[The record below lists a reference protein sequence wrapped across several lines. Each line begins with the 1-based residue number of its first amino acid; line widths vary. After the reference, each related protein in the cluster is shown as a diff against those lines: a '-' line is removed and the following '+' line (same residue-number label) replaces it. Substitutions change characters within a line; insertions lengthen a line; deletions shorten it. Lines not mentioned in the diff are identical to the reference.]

1 MAGSDTT
8 PPRPAFLFAPGAG
21 APSSSPWMR
30 GWTARLATL
39 GPVTTLDYPYTLAG
53 RKAPDRQP
61 ILEQAHLQ
69 ALRDARAL
77 RDAQTLPGPGKPLP
91 WFLAGK
97 SMGGRIG
104 CHAAVA
110 APELVRGVICFGYPL
125 VAGGTGK
132 VRDEVLLALRVPA
145 LFLQG
150 TRDPLC
156 PIAALRAVSARM
168 TAPHDIVEIPGGN
181 HSLEL
186 GRSAAKATAQTAS
199 DERLLTEIRAF
210 IERCLRRALPAAP
223 PSPAVT

>member
-1 MAGSDTT
+1 
-8 PPRPAFLFAPGAG
+8 
-21 APSSSPWMR
+21 MR
-30 GWTARLATL
+30 AWTARLATL
-39 GPVTTLDYPYTLAG
+39 GPVTPLDYPYMLAG

-61 ILEQAHLQ
+61 VLEQAHLS
-69 ALRDARAL
+69 AL
-77 RDAQTLPGPGKPLP
+77 RDAQALTDAQALPGEPPLP

-104 CHAAVA
+104 CHVAVA
-110 APELVRGVICFGYPL
+110 APDLVRGVICFGYPL

-156 PIAALRAVSARM
+156 PIEALRAVSARM
-168 TAPHDIVEIPGGN
+168 TAPHHIVEIPGGN

-186 GRSAAKATAQTAS
+186 GRSAAKAAAQTAS
-199 DERLLTEIRAF
+199 DENLLAEIRAF
-210 IERCLRRALPAAP
+210 IERCLQHRPG
-223 PSPAVT
+223 VT

>member
-1 MAGSDTT
+1 MQAW
-8 PPRPAFLFAPGAG
+8 A
-21 APSSSPWMR
+21 
-30 GWTARLATL
+30 ARLATL
-39 GPVTTLDYPYTLAG
+39 GPVTPLDYPYMLAG

-61 ILEQAHLQ
+61 VLEQAHL
-69 ALRDARAL
+69 RAL
-77 RDAQTLPGPGKPLP
+77 REAQALPGGPLP

-104 CHAAVA
+104 CHVAVA

-168 TAPHDIVEIPGGN
+168 TAPHHIVEIPGGN

-186 GRSAAKATAQTAS
+186 GRSAAKAAAQSAS
-199 DERLLTEIRAF
+199 DESLLAEIRAF
-210 IERCLRRALPAAP
+210 VELYLPRG
-223 PSPAVT
+223 PAT

>member
-1 MAGSDTT
+1 
-8 PPRPAFLFAPGAG
+8 
-21 APSSSPWMR
+21 MR
-30 GWTARLATL
+30 AWTARLATL
-39 GPVTTLDYPYTLAG
+39 GPVTPLDYPYMLAG

-61 ILEQAHLQ
+61 VLEQAHLL
-69 ALRDARAL
+69 ALREARAL
-77 RDAQTLPGPGKPLP
+77 REAQALPDAQALPGGPLP

-104 CHAAVA
+104 CHVAVA
-110 APELVRGVICFGYPL
+110 APESVRGLICFGYPL

-132 VRDEVLLALRVPA
+132 VRDEVLLALRVPV

-168 TAPHDIVEIPGGN
+168 TAPHHIVEIPGGN

-186 GRSAAKATAQTAS
+186 GRSAAKVAAQSAS
-199 DERLLTEIRAF
+199 DESLLAEIRAF
-210 IERCLRRALPAAP
+210 IERCLREDPM
-223 PSPAVT
+223 T